1 MNFKIVLMTLLAMLF
16 IGSLSLQTLH
26 AQRVFGKKSKTEKAD
41 GEQKKKGILNK
52 ELQEP
57 EMIGFPAR
65 DRYATV
71 VWDYYLKAK
80 QLTEKA
86 EFIKV
91 DNSSGEK
98 RITDVNGVDLTY
110 ESAVNQLE
118 KLKKEF
124 NAHQEYGKSLSKF
137 SKSATDEQV
146 TMKAQVKAL
155 KQLKNIKQMQL
166 TANTQLTQGLV
177 NLTKNL
183 GLILK
188 LKKAE

>member
-1 MNFKIVLMTLLAMLF
+1 MNFRIILMTMLTMFF
-16 IGSLSLQTLH
+16 ISSLSIQSLQ
-26 AQRVFGKKSKTEKAD
+26 AQRAFGKKSKTEQVE
-41 GEQKKKGILNK
+41 GETKKGILNK
-52 ELQEP
+52 ELKAP

-65 DRYATV
+65 DRYATA

-86 EFIKV
+86 EFVKV
-91 DNSSGEK
+91 DDTSGER
-98 RITDVNGVDLTY
+98 RITDANGVDLTY
-110 ESAVNQLE
+110 ESAMEQLE

-124 NAHQEYGKSLSKF
+124 EAHQDYGKSLSTL

-155 KQLKNIKQMQL
+155 KQLKNVKQMQVI
-166 TANTQLTQGLV
+166 ANTQLAKGLV

-183 GLILK
+183 GIILK
-188 LKKAE
+188 AKKAE